1 MIENDIKLR
10 TDYLITAIESAE
22 DFETLKKTIN
32 ENKEMQQKLESVII
46 DLIRGIEHDEHV
58 TLS

>member
-1 MIENDIKLR
+1 MNENVIKLR

-32 ENKEMQQKLESVII
+32 ESNGMQQRLELVVI
-46 DLIRGIEHDEHV
+46 DLICEA
-58 TLS
+58 LPKQ